1 MGTYFGFVAIITLGA
16 LTGAVLGWIS
26 FFRIGSLRNRIE
38 RLQWELDKLQRRLD
52 QSAPHAR
59 DTTAAASH
67 ARTPTPAAPPASPS
81 EPPEPRLTRR
91 EETRPPTPARRL
103 AQRLKDDWMIWLG
116 GISVALAG
124 VFMVKYGIDVGLLG
138 PRMRIALG
146 ITTGLG
152 LHASAEWLRRRT
164 GGSDPVYA
172 ALAGGASITLYAAL
186 LAALH
191 LYHLLDPRLAFV
203 LLALVSL
210 LTMALSLLHGP
221 ELAVIGLV
229 GAYVVPLLVSTG
241 SGDVVSAM
249 IYALIIS
256 AAALLLLRY
265 VSRTWLW
272 WCIVAGALGW
282 WLLSLDTFRADTFH
296 GLYLALFAWGLVA
309 IPALDWL
316 LRGRDS
322 GTADTTAPGARP
334 VTLFG
339 QGLQLNQLGL
349 SLVILAWGFSIY
361 RQGFGLDAIWLWAPL
376 VVVIC
381 LAARQRDSLLLLPWF
396 TLVVQWLALLLA
408 AIHLEAGSGHF
419 TLGGLPPAEQPPFL
433 TFAALMSLIY
443 TSLSLLPVRSRGF
456 SHGWMS
462 LALLAPLAWLA
473 LAYLLVNGLSE
484 SLHWSIATLFA
495 GAVYAAGA
503 AGMLQ
508 RKHSQGIA
516 LWLTLGAHFAYSLA
530 VTMYFRE
537 AGLSLALAAQLL
549 SLSWLMKRHQ
559 LPWLG
564 YLIKLVLAVVVIRL
578 TFNPWL
584 LSYPVDVHWSLWTYG
599 GATLFSALASLQC
612 RSSPLLQRWLEAAT
626 LQLLVLTLGAE
637 VRYWL
642 YDGNIFAHRY
652 GLTEA
657 AINTS
662 LWAALALAY
671 YRRSKVSEHLQA
683 LYRIASR
690 ILLVMATG
698 SYATAALLHNPWWS
712 HGPVG
717 TTPVFNLLLLAYG
730 LPVIMALLVAR
741 YHEPRFLRPAL
752 ALAGGGTLLFVA
764 LEIRHLWQGGKLSL
778 ILATGDGELYTYS
791 VVGLLLAIA
800 AILTGT
806 RWRVPD
812 LYKSGL
818 ALLACV
824 IAKIFLIDMSG
835 LDGMWRVASF
845 MGLGL
850 ALLGLAWLH
859 RRIRQ

>member
-1 MGTYFGFVAIITLGA
+1 VSPWPGCSWSSTA
-16 LTGAVLGWIS
+16 
-26 FFRIGSLRNRIE
+26 
-38 RLQWELDKLQRRLD
+38 
-52 QSAPHAR
+52 SA
-59 DTTAAASH
+59 
-67 ARTPTPAAPPASPS
+67 
-81 EPPEPRLTRR
+81 
-91 EETRPPTPARRL
+91 
-103 AQRLKDDWMIWLG
+103 
-116 GISVALAG
+116 
-124 VFMVKYGIDVGLLG
+124 
-138 PRMRIALG
+138 RIALG
-146 ITTGLG
+146 IITGLG
-152 LHASAEWLRRRT
+152 LHVVAEWLRRRT

-191 LYHLLDPRLAFV
+191 LYHLLDPRVVFV

-210 LTMALSLLHGP
+210 LTMALSLRHGP
-221 ELAVIGLV
+221 ELAAIGLV
-229 GAYVVPLLVSTG
+229 GAYVVPVLVSSG
-241 SGDVVSAM
+241 SSNVVAAM

-265 VSRTWLW
+265 VYRAWLW
-272 WCIVAGALGW
+272 WGILAGALGW
-282 WLLSLDTFRADTFH
+282 WLLSLNNVRADTFQ
-296 GLYLALFAWGLVA
+296 GLYLALFAWGMLA
-309 IPALDWL
+309 IPAFDWL
-316 LRGRDS
+316 LRGRDATAA
-322 GTADTTAPGARP
+322 GTVARAGP
-334 VTLFG
+334 VFG
-339 QGLQLNQLGL
+339 RQLQLNQLGL

-361 RQGFGLDAIWLWAPL
+361 RQGFGLDAAWLWTPL

-381 LAARQRDSLLLLPWF
+381 LAARLRDSLVLLPWF
-396 TLVVQWLALLLA
+396 TLLVQCCALLLA
-408 AIHLEAGSGHF
+408 AIHFETGPGHF
-419 TLGGLPPAEQPPFL
+419 TLTGIPPADQPRFL
-433 TFAALMSLIY
+433 TYAALMSLVY
-443 TSLSLLPVRSRGF
+443 TTLSLLQARVRGF
-456 SHGWMS
+456 SHGWIS

-473 LAYLLVNGLSE
+473 LAYLLVNGLSQ
-484 SLHWSIATLFA
+484 SPPWSIATLFA
-495 GAVYAAGA
+495 GAVYAALA

-508 RKHSQGIA
+508 RQNSQGIA
-516 LWLTLGAHFAYSLA
+516 LWLTLGAHIAYSLA

-584 LSYPVDVHWSLWTYG
+584 LSYPVDVHWSLWTCG

-626 LQLLVLTLGAE
+626 LHLLVLTLGAE

-642 YDGNIFAHRY
+642 YDGNIFVHRY

-662 LWAALALAY
+662 LWAALALVY

-683 LYRIASR
+683 LYRLASR
-690 ILLVMATG
+690 ILLAMALG
-698 SYATAALLHNPWWS
+698 SYAIAAVLHNPWWS
-712 HGPVG
+712 HEPIGA
-717 TTPVFNLLLLAYG
+717 TPVFNLLLLAYG

-741 YHEPRFLRPAL
+741 YHEPRLRRPAL
-752 ALAGGGTLLFVA
+752 GLAGAGTLLFAA
-764 LEIRHLWQGGKLSL
+764 LEIRHLWQGGRLNL
-778 ILATGDGELYTYS
+778 QYPTGDGELYTYS
-791 VVGLLLAIA
+791 VVGLLMAIA
-800 AILTGT
+800 TILAGT
-806 RWRVPD
+806 HWRTPD

-818 ALLACV
+818 TLLGFV
-824 IAKIFLIDMSG
+824 IAKIFLVDMSG

-850 ALLGLAWLH
+850 SLLGLAWLH